1 MIDVI
6 KQTPKIYS
14 EMSRDYQ
21 IISRLQSSLYNVS
34 KMYIDNMSIWNPDID
49 DKLAYLRAKTLN
61 FDPKHS
67 WSLKDVESITSY
79 FKYLVKR
86 KGAKIALEY
95 VLNILMKVHNLRN
108 SNSKVELV
116 TIENNNVII
125 RVEENLATVGIVEDL
140 IKYILPAGLTYRIIE
155 YKSMSM
161 GSDRPT
167 TEVTVSNGDT
177 STSTIPGEKEDITIG
192 SDREFTTT
200 FITSEN
206 K

>member
-21 IISRLQSSLYNVS
+21 IISRLQSALYNVS

-67 WSLKDVESITSY
+67 WSLKDLESITSC

-116 TIENNNVII
+116 AIENNNVII
-125 RVEENLATVGIVEDL
+125 EDTTNFSL
-140 IKYILPAGLTYRIIE
+140 KDYYDKIGKIIMIK
-155 YKSMSM
+155 M
-161 GSDRPT
+161 D
-167 TEVTVSNGDT
+167 
-177 STSTIPGEKEDITIG
+177 ED
-192 SDREFTTT
+192 F
-200 FITSEN
+200 
-206 K
+206 